1 MPSSAN
7 FVPAFDSV
15 HIVLDNFGKAGRVY
29 RETDEA
35 QASFDTV
42 VEYLLSG
49 QYKSPV
55 RVVAFNTVEGWA
67 RDVSEDVA
75 REVVKRATERGRS
88 LDGLRRFL
96 ISYLDERTCAG
107 RGVSAGAGAGRDL
120 TAAPQLPTA
129 VDR

>member
-7 FVPAFDSV
+7 LVPAFDSV
-15 HIVLDNFGKAGRVY
+15 HIVLDNFGTAGRVY
-29 RETDEA
+29 RETNEA

-42 VEYLLSG
+42 VEDLLSG
-49 QYKSPV
+49 QYNSPV

-75 REVVKRATERGRS
+75 REVVKRAAERGRS

-96 ISYLDERTCAG
+96 ISYLDERT
-107 RGVSAGAGAGRDL
+107 L
-120 TAAPQLPTA
+120 APA
-129 VDR
+129 DE